1 VKDVVDAGGW
11 RQLHQSSA
19 DINSSKLKEKTVSLQ
34 NSDIFTQDENQLS
47 QNVMGDIFDGN
58 HPYSKHQND
67 NRKQKHE
74 TKYETISYYLILPT
88 HQEISSSYNDFEVSV
103 VPLPNFDV

>member
-1 VKDVVDAGGW
+1 M
-11 RQLHQSSA
+11 S
-19 DINSSKLKEKTVSLQ
+19 
-34 NSDIFTQDENQLS
+34 IFRYDKRKF
-47 QNVMGDIFDGN
+47 VIKVF
-58 HPYSKHQND
+58 